1 MLDAPT
7 KKKYASISGAE
18 ASTTPNTCIYPFRGG
33 SFLRLPEAYFRF
45 KGLISHLPEVYLR
58 FEGLLIHVIG
68 SINGYT
74 STSFRRFRAV
84 STWASAPRSG
94 SRLPDKAKS
103 APRSR
108 ESTFLRCQ
116 KPTERKRVVCTYD
129 QFANR
134 RSKRGLVLLFARRP
148 VLRRRPYLSDR
159 KPEKPAPIT
168 PPIMMELM
176 TRPCRAG
183 LSAYL
188 SCRKSMAPEMDTV
201 S

>member
-1 MLDAPT
+1 M
-7 KKKYASISGAE
+7 
-18 ASTTPNTCIYPFRGG
+18 
-33 SFLRLPEAYFRF
+33 RLPEAYFRF

-84 STWASAPRSG
+84 STWASALEVEVDFQIRQNQPSKPRKHVSTVSEADG
-94 SRLPDKAKS
+94 TQKGRLHADDP
-103 APRSR
+103 
-108 ESTFLRCQ
+108 
-116 KPTERKRVVCTYD
+116 YD